1 MVTCYG
7 VTRENKFFSRSLGP
21 DSYRVLSLHGI
32 FPLVGVTISSID
44 SFPLHG
50 VCFSISS
57 GSMGSSLVTTSSA
70 LAQWDSHWTV
80 SPRTTAP
87 RQLLHAILWSRTLEA
102 RLCRPQRGSFSQ
114 VLMQGAPNSLL
125 FSLGLGV
132 SLGAPW
138 SF

>member
-21 DSYRVLSLHGI
+21 DSYRVLSLHGV
-32 FPLVGVTISSID
+32 FPLVGATVSSID

-57 GSMGSSLVTTSSA
+57 GSMGSSLATTSSA

-87 RQLLHAILWSRTLEA
+87 RQLLHAILWSRTL
-102 RLCRPQRGSFSQ
+102 RSPT
-114 VLMQGAPNSLL
+114 
-125 FSLGLGV
+125 V
-132 SLGAPW
+132 STPKG
-138 SF
+138 